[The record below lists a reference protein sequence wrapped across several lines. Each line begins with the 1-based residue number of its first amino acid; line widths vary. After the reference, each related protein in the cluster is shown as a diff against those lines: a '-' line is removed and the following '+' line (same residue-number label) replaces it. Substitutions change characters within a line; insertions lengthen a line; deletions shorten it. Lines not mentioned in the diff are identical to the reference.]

1 MIGSLRGTPKLL
13 GKQLIIDVNGVGYA
27 VHVGTSTLSQVLNK
41 TSVELCVYT
50 HVREDALT
58 LYAFLSPSDQ
68 VLFEYLLTVSGVGP
82 KSALH
87 IADRGVEPI
96 TQAVQQ
102 ADIVFFTQIPRVGKK
117 LAQKIII
124 ELRSKLGA
132 LKELDLKPE
141 SQQYAD
147 VVAALE
153 NLGYGKDEVYKAL
166 QVVDL
171 ENVDLQT
178 AIKLAMKQLLHR

>member
-1 MIGSLRGTPKLL
+1 MIGSLRGTPKLV
-13 GKQLIIDVNGVGYA
+13 GNQLIIDVNGVGYA
-27 VHVGTSTLSQVLNK
+27 VHTGTSTLSQLLHQQ
-41 TSVELCVYT
+41 TVELCIHT
-50 HVREDALT
+50 HVREDEIS
-58 LYAFLSPSDQ
+58 LYGFLSPSDK
-68 VLFEYLLTVSGVGP
+68 VLFEHLLSVSGIGP

-96 TQAVQQ
+96 TNAVQQ
-102 ADIVFFTQIPRVGKK
+102 ADISFFTQIPRVGKK

-124 ELRSKLGA
+124 DLRSKLGA

-153 NLGYGKDEVYKAL
+153 NLGYGKDDIYRAL
-166 QVVDL
+166 QNVDL
-171 ENVDLQT
+171 ESVDLPT
-178 AIKLAMKQLLHR
+178 AIKLAMKQLMRS